1 MGNNNETT
9 ETKLQGIVDK
19 TNHRVKSLT
28 SGELLYI
35 FKHLNDDEI
44 DLIKN
49 AIKSENAI
57 RIASSI
63 QMPVYRII
71 QEIIQGKREEPII

>member
-1 MGNNNETT
+1 MDNNNETS
-9 ETKLQGIVDK
+9 LQGIVDK
-19 TNHRVKSLT
+19 TNHRVKELT
-28 SGELLYI
+28 TGELLYI

-63 QMPVYRII
+63 QMPVHRII
-71 QEIIQGKREEPII
+71 QEIVQGKREEPII

>member
-1 MGNNNETT
+1 MENNNEAT
-9 ETKLQGIVDK
+9 EKLQGIVDK
-19 TNHRVKSLT
+19 TNNRVKSLT

-35 FKHLNDDEI
+35 FKHLNGDEV

-63 QMPVYRII
+63 QMPVHRMM
-71 QEIIQGKREEPII
+71 QEIVQGKREEPII